1 MIKFFILEKDDSTVI
16 PEYYP
21 RMGYIINTKQK
32 NIINYLINNTINTE
46 YTKLHNPNRAKL
58 EKLIPSGSNIYYNS
72 SLIIENSGINNAKV
86 RNYIN
91 VKQSEGV
98 IISKTRKLENA
109 NVIISDFATDNYKD
123 LKINNEES
131 YYLKLDLLKLSN
143 KLIEIDPT
151 LIEPNT
157 EDLLSTTTISD
168 KIPYN
173 DAVVNSNNHKYN
185 LNVRQSISSYL
196 RNTYNMTL
204 TEDVLVSND
213 FILISM
219 KDGQSEISQFKQ
231 NHPNTENYISFIK
244 GYDFIISN
252 YIKGRNEDAFI
263 DTLDMFIELYNN
275 SKYKFKILC
284 PDVANKIFSRYKDLM
299 TLQEYNYI
307 IRLKKSNNTLGNEAF
322 NKFNPDSASVE
333 YFKEKFKYYTND
345 TLSTSSIA
353 KMRKIILEN
362 KDNSISDNIKQ
373 DYFDELTMTTN
384 SIVQGNLI
392 VKDNIN
398 CSSVTVIIHDKDI
411 KINNIYGNYITNFI
425 KKVDD

>member
-1 MIKFFILEKDDSTVI
+1 MVKFFILEKDDSTII

-21 RMGYIINTKQK
+21 RLGYIINTKQK

-72 SLIIENSGINNAKV
+72 SLIVQNSSINNAKI

-109 NVIISDFATDNYKD
+109 NVIISDFATDSYKD
-123 LKINNEES
+123 LIINDEES

-143 KLIEIDPT
+143 KLIKIDPT

-157 EDLLSTTTISD
+157 EELPSTTTTLD
-168 KIPYN
+168 NTPYS
-173 DAVVNSNNHKYN
+173 DAVVNSNNHRYN

-196 RNTYNMTL
+196 RNTYNMKL

-244 GYDFIISN
+244 GYDFIIPD
-252 YIKGRNEDAFI
+252 YIKSKKEDTFI
-263 DTLDMFIELYNN
+263 DTIDMFIELYNN

-307 IRLKKSNNTLGNEAF
+307 IRLKKSNSTLGDEAF

-333 YFKEKFKYYTND
+333 YFREKFKNYTNN
-345 TLSTSSIA
+345 TLSTPSIA
-353 KMRKIILEN
+353 KMRQIIL
-362 KDNSISDNIKQ
+362 KSQDNSISDNIKQ
-373 DYFDELTMTTN
+373 DYFNELTMTTN
-384 SIVQGNLI
+384 SIVQSNLI
-392 VKDNIN
+392 SKHDIN
-398 CSSVTVIIHDKDI
+398 YSSVTVIIHDKDI
-411 KINNIYGNYITNFI
+411 KINNIYGNYITNFT
-425 KKVDD
+425 KKVDE